1 VSIFSDRRRGDDT
14 RGVTNLSARGA
25 SPEVKKTAEIDRATS
40 EPYIGAPCFVG
51 V

>member
-1 VSIFSDRRRGDDT
+1 VSIFSDRRRGDDA
-14 RGVTNLSARGA
+14 RVTNLSARGA